1 MEKESI
7 VSTLIEEG
15 ASFEGRLSYSGTAK
29 IAGQFKGEIFTRD
42 QLIVS
47 ETAQVVAE
55 VEASY
60 VILKGQFEGNIVAHS
75 KVVMIPPANFRGTVT
90 TPSLKIEEGVVFEGA
105 SYVPKA

>member
-1 MEKESI
+1 MEKEAI
-7 VSTLIEEG
+7 VSTIIEEG
-15 ASFEGRLSYSGTAK
+15 SSFEGRLSYSGTAK

-42 QLIVS
+42 QLIIS

-60 VILKGQFEGNIVAHS
+60 VILKGQFEGNIVAHH

>member
-15 ASFEGRLSYSGTAK
+15 SSFEGRLSYSGTAK

-42 QLIVS
+42 QLIIS
-47 ETAQVVAE
+47 ETAQVLAE
-55 VEASY
+55 VEASH
-60 VILKGQFEGNIVAHS
+60 VILKGQFEGNIIAHS
-75 KVVMIPPANFRGTVT
+75 RVVMIPPANFRGTVT

-105 SYVPKA
+105 SYIPKA